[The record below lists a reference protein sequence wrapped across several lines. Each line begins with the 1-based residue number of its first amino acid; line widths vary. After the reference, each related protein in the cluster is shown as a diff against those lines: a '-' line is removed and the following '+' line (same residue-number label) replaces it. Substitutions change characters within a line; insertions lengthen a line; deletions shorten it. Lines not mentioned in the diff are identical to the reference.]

1 MVNTAKKPLNHQKQ
15 SATDTLKT
23 TSERVIKKKQKQMV
37 ILLIIGLLIKLPKSQ
52 KIRNRIIQKQL
63 QIMTITKY
71 LQKELHLQKRD
82 KKLLII

>member
-1 MVNTAKKPLNHQKQ
+1 MVNTAKNPLNHQKQ
-15 SATDTLKT
+15 STTDTLKT

-71 LQKELHLQKRD
+71 LKNELHLQKRD
-82 KKLLII
+82 KK

>member
-15 SATDTLKT
+15 SAIDTLKT
-23 TSERVIKKKQKQMV
+23 TSEGVIKKKQKQIV
-37 ILLIIGLLIKLPKSQ
+37 ILLIIRLLMKLPKSQ

-63 QIMTITKY
+63 QIRTITKY
-71 LQKELHLQKRD
+71 LKKELHLQKRD